1 MLYLLELLADLVL
14 TALGLSV
21 EIETLLLLLVEDVHL
36 LLDLA
41 LLKLLSHRGDLL
53 LERVAGVE
61 QLLTGQ
67 FLGGHLLLVLGNLE
81 VAAGQLILL
90 QFVLLL
96 ELDCVLSLVLEN
108 VLLVLDLSLQ
118 LLYHA

>member
-81 VAAGQLILL
+81 VAAGQLLLL